1 MVSGN
6 WRALSVSALLIF
18 CLQAAA
24 FGQGKPSLIGAW
36 QSAGPA
42 GPISLVFES
51 NNRLIFDGEPAKY
64 TLAPGILRVD
74 DGDEVIDYP
83 FILAGDLL
91 TITFPEGFKMQF
103 KRARS
108 SQAPTVKNEAGRS
121 PSAGVDSSKLASEI
135 SGIWWGYSGSTERKI
150 GLCPNGR
157 YQDYSESSYSGS
169 SKDSLGNPSTSWGSA
184 SQRGGSG
191 SWAIKGNYQEG
202 IISVRYSNGN
212 TATIQ
217 YRQCGEPGCLL
228 FNGHKLCRSER
239 CN

>member
-1 MVSGN
+1 MVSKK
-6 WRALSVSALLIF
+6 WKALTVSALLFFSFQTAVI
-18 CLQAAA
+18 
-24 FGQGKPSLIGAW
+24 GQGKESLIGAW
-36 QSAGPA
+36 QSEGPA
-42 GPISLVFES
+42 GTINLIFES
-51 NNRLIFDGEPAKY
+51 KNKLIFDGEPAKY

-91 TITFPEGFKMQF
+91 TITFPEGIKMQF

-121 PSAGVDSSKLASEI
+121 PSAAADSSKLANEI

-169 SKDSLGNPSTSWGSA
+169 SKDSLGIQAPAGEA
-184 SQRGGSG
+184 PVKGEDRVHGPLRGT
-191 SWAIKGNYQEG
+191 IKKG
-202 IISVRYSNGN
+202 
-212 TATIQ
+212 
-217 YRQCGEPGCLL
+217 
-228 FNGHKLCRSER
+228 
-239 CN
+239 

>member
-6 WRALSVSALLIF
+6 WRALSVSALIIF

-108 SQAPTVKNEAGRS
+108 AQAPTVKNETDRS
-121 PSAGVDSSKLASEI
+121 PSAAVDSSKLASEI

-150 GLCPNGR
+150 GLCPNGP
-157 YQDYSESSYSGS
+157 SGVIEMS
-169 SKDSLGNPSTSWGSA
+169 
-184 SQRGGSG
+184 
-191 SWAIKGNYQEG
+191 
-202 IISVRYSNGN
+202 
-212 TATIQ
+212 
-217 YRQCGEPGCLL
+217 
-228 FNGHKLCRSER
+228 
-239 CN
+239 